1 MVHYKNNRYAGRK
14 QVLIGFDMVLKNG
27 LSVLWMLVHE
37 VKCVTV
43 FVLLCLR
50 EDWLQ
55 GSWEEVLGKL

>member
-1 MVHYKNNRYAGRK
+1 MVHYKNNRYVGRK

-43 FVLLCLR
+43 FVLCLR
-50 EDWLQ
+50 EDWLP
-55 GSWEEVLGKL
+55 GSLEEVPGKL

>member
-1 MVHYKNNRYAGRK
+1 
-14 QVLIGFDMVLKNG
+14 
-27 LSVLWMLVHE
+27 MLVHE

-55 GSWEEVLGKL
+55 GSWEEVPGKL